1 MTGIN
6 AIRLPID
13 WAAFGWAPAV
23 NLDGIALSTG
33 EPAWSWEPS
42 APAFTV
48 PTFVGPE
55 APDVID
61 FAVDHVVLLVPDL
74 EEAIATFHLVGV
86 SPRLRMLVR
95 DRPAAF
101 FRARTVVEVI
111 ESPVRSASIYGIA
124 LSTTR
129 SLESVALEWKA
140 LGVSVGDIRKA
151 IQPNR
156 RIFTV
161 RDTDAG
167 LAVLSA
173 DTSR

>member
-13 WAAFGWAPAV
+13 WGAFGWTPAV
-23 NLDGIALSTG
+23 TLEGIALSTG

-48 PTFVGPE
+48 PTFVSEG
-55 APDVID
+55 APAVPD

-74 EEAIATFHLVGV
+74 EEAIATFELVGL

-95 DRPAAF
+95 ERPAAF

-111 ESPVRSASIYGIA
+111 ESPVRSASLYGLA

-140 LGVSVGDIRKA
+140 LGVAVGDIRRA

-161 RDTDAG
+161 HDTDAG
-167 LAVLSA
+167 LAVMSA